1 MTLPKLLQRCHGYDI
16 LRRISTN
23 ITRSTVR
30 IISSVEISFFPTR
43 ILQFSYGLNS
53 INHLNVQINHLHVH
67 LVKLTQTPQPES
79 QGIFMGIPDS
89 FHHHLGNSRSGNCS
103 KVAMEICPKNHGL
116 EDVGSISWVLHM
128 KGPWF
133 KLEKMG
139 VKSLTG
145 PNMSHKLYPPG
156 NEFIAHLGKKENH
169 LLNCAKRDGT
179 FVSFQQGIYTSN

>member
-89 FHHHLGNSRSGNCS
+89 FHHHFEEFPKRQLFKGCDGNLPKKSRPGRCWKYLLGPAHERSM
-103 KVAMEICPKNHGL
+103 VQARKNG
-116 EDVGSISWVLHM
+116 
-128 KGPWF
+128 
-133 KLEKMG
+133 
-139 VKSLTG
+139 
-145 PNMSHKLYPPG
+145 
-156 NEFIAHLGKKENH
+156 
-169 LLNCAKRDGT
+169 C
-179 FVSFQQGIYTSN
+179 